1 VLLVIKKNPSDFRT
15 VRHEISKS
23 SMSFSHIGTW
33 TKGLSV
39 TRPAAIP
46 LELLQV
52 IAEAR
57 AAQMMETGGKPE
69 EQCRVFHK

>member
-1 VLLVIKKNPSDFRT
+1 
-15 VRHEISKS
+15 
-23 SMSFSHIGTW
+23 M
-33 TKGLSV
+33 
-39 TRPAAIP
+39 P